1 MNSSVFLI
9 LLSMWMVSPPAET
22 SSLLN
27 RTIDPALSLRADSV
41 DMVYTDGKF
50 SHLEYGFAGHQQP
63 ASYTPPSTNHRIMR
77 PRLAGFGP
85 CNRRGHL
92 LTRSSDRPCGFVIDL
107 SNGTA
112 PINLLSF
119 DALAIKARSKGQ
131 WSVALA
137 DEHLATL
144 EENYPIGMLHGNPQ
158 KSFSLNKAAEHLDL
172 KRFKYLVFILQS
184 NSGELRIDGI
194 ELTRAAPP
202 PPPLPEHAIW
212 IWDSRPAIAD
222 AGTMVRNLKALH
234 VRRIY
239 LQISD
244 DLEALLPIIQEC
256 TKAGIEVFALDGSPT
271 YLEHPEP
278 LLKRVQAVEDFNLKH
293 PGTQFAGFQIDI
305 EPHLNKDF
313 RIRLDTYGSLY
324 VELMERILRITEG
337 KLPLSTVIPFWY
349 DSLLINERTLAWHLI
364 RQSDEA
370 VIMSYRTDDKEIEAI
385 ARDELLYGERLSKKV
400 RLGVET
406 GRIPDEVHVTYRKC
420 SGDTPSAMEAGNA
433 YWCPDRDYTVPGS
446 RISFKGKVDALKKQ
460 LTISLPYQSFSGWVI
475 HSYET
480 APR

>member
-9 LLSMWMVSPPAET
+9 LLNMWMVSFPAET

-27 RTIDPALSLRADSV
+27 RTIDPTLSLRADSV
-41 DMVYTDGKF
+41 EMVYTDGKF
-50 SHLEYGFAGHQQP
+50 SHLEYGFAGQQQP
-63 ASYTPPSTNHRIMR
+63 PSYTPPSTNHRIMR
-77 PRLAGFGP
+77 PHLAGFGP

-92 LTRSSDRPCGFVIDL
+92 LTRSSDRPCGFVVDL
-107 SNGTA
+107 SNGTS
-112 PINLLSF
+112 PINLLAF
-119 DALAIKARSKGQ
+119 DTLAVTARSKGQ

-144 EENYPIGMLHGNPQ
+144 EENYPIGNLQGNHQ
-158 KSFSLNKAAEHLDL
+158 ESFSINKAAEHLDL
-172 KRFKYLVFILQS
+172 KRIKYLVFILQS
-184 NSGELRIDGI
+184 SSGELSIDGI
-194 ELTRAAPP
+194 ELTRSASAT
-202 PPPLPEHAIW
+202 PPLPEHSIW
-212 IWDSRPAIAD
+212 IWDSRPAIND
-222 AGTMVRNLKALH
+222 AGSMVRNLKALH

-244 DLEALLPIIQEC
+244 ELEPLLPIMREC
-256 TKAGIEVFALDGSPT
+256 TEAGIEVFALDGSPA
-271 YLEHPEP
+271 YLERPDP
-278 LLKRVQAVEDFNLKH
+278 LLKRVQTVKDFNLKH

-313 RIRLDTYGSLY
+313 RIRFDTYASLY
-324 VELMERILRITEG
+324 VELLDRIHRITEG

-349 DSLLINERTLAWHLI
+349 DSLLINDRTLAWHLI

-370 VIMSYRTDDKEIEAI
+370 VIMSYRTDDKEIESI
-385 ARDELLYGERLSKKV
+385 SRDELLYGERLSRKV
-400 RLGVET
+400 LLGVET
-406 GRIPDEVHVTYRKC
+406 GRIPDEVHISYRKC
-420 SGDTPSAMEAGNA
+420 AGDAPSAMEAGNA
-433 YWCPDRDYTVPGS
+433 YWCRSRDYTVPGS
-446 RISFKGKVDALKKQ
+446 RISFKGKVDSLKKQ